1 MSQTAFITGAT
12 GFVGTVLC
20 QELAGRG
27 WQVTAIHRPGSNLK
41 YLSRVPLR
49 LVPADVTDRAS
60 LERALPEDVDAVF
73 HVAGSTNLWS
83 RGNDEQRRINVEG
96 TRNAVE
102 AALARRARRFV
113 HTSTISV
120 YGLQSG
126 RIDERAE
133 QRGSASPV
141 NYQRTKF
148 LAEEQVRAGI
158 ARGLDAVILNPA
170 AILGP
175 YDTGN
180 WARMIRMVHA
190 GTLPAAPPGATSY
203 CHVREVAR
211 AHIAAA
217 EHGRSG
223 ENYLLG
229 GVDAPIIELVRVIG
243 EVTGRRVPDRPT
255 PAWVL
260 RAVGRVGEWAS
271 YFTARQ
277 PMLTADAARIV
288 TRELYCDCSKAMREL
303 GYRAVDLKTMV
314 GDTYRW
320 LKEEGLLDG
329 GVRP

>member
-1 MSQTAFITGAT
+1 MSNTAFLTGAT
-12 GFVGTVLC
+12 GFVGTVLAG
-20 QELAGRG
+20 ELVREG
-27 WQVTAIHRPGSNLK
+27 WQVTAIHRPGANLK
-41 YLSRVPLR
+41 YLARDALR
-49 LVPADVTDRAS
+49 LVPGDVTDRAS
-60 LERALPEDVDAVF
+60 LERAVPEGVDAVF

-83 RGNDEQRRINVEG
+83 RGNDEQRRVNVEG
-96 TRNAVE
+96 TRNVVE
-102 AALARRARRFV
+102 AALARRAKRFV
-113 HTSTISV
+113 HTSTVSV
-120 YGLQSG
+120 YGLQTG

-133 QRGSASPV
+133 QLGRVSPV

-190 GTLPAAPPGATSY
+190 GTLPGAPPGAMSY

-217 EHGRSG
+217 RRGRSG
-223 ENYLLG
+223 ENYMLG

-243 EVTGRRVPDRPT
+243 EVTGRKVPQRPT

-260 RAVGRVGEWAS
+260 MALARAGEWAS
-271 YFTARQ
+271 YLTGRQ
-277 PMLTADAARIV
+277 PTLTADAARMV
-288 TRELYCDCSKAMREL
+288 TRQLYCDCSKAMREL
-303 GYRAVDLKTMV
+303 GYQAVDLKTMV
-314 GDTYRW
+314 EDTYRW
-320 LKEEGLLDG
+320 LKDQGLLEG

>member
-12 GFVGTVLC
+12 GFVGTVLA
-20 QELAGRG
+20 QELTGQG
-27 WQVTAIHRPGSNLK
+27 WQVTAIHRPGANLK
-41 YLSRVPLR
+41 YLSRVALR
-49 LVPADVTDRAS
+49 LVPGDVTDRAS
-60 LERALPEDVDAVF
+60 LERALPEGVDAVF

-96 TRNAVE
+96 TGNMVE
-102 AALARRARRFV
+102 AALARRAKRFV

-120 YGLQSG
+120 YGLQTG

-133 QRGSASPV
+133 QLGRVSPV

-175 YDTGN
+175 YDTGS
-180 WARMIRMVHA
+180 WARVIRMVHA
-190 GTLPAAPPGATSY
+190 GTLPGAPPGAMSY

-217 EHGRSG
+217 ERGRRG

-243 EVTGRRVPDRPT
+243 EVTGRKVPDRPT

-260 RAVGRVGEWAS
+260 KAVGRVGEWAS
-271 YFTARQ
+271 YLTGRQ
-277 PMLTADAARIV
+277 PTLTSDAARMV
-288 TRELYCDCSKAMREL
+288 TRQLYCDCSKAMREL
-303 GYRAVDLKTMV
+303 GYRAVDLKGMV
-314 GDTYRW
+314 EDTYRW
-320 LKEEGLLDG
+320 LKDEGLLEG